1 MGQAFTYATLPPL
14 LVETF
19 RGLYGITRDQL
30 SAIREVLPTWSED
43 NTILP
48 VYEDG
53 KYKYIDFS
61 HGFFYDTMIQ
71 PVQTTLSQVQKG
83 ITNEEAL
90 VPGLLNGIT
99 KSFGKVLEPFIQEA
113 IWTGAVLDLFA
124 RKGVTNDGRK
134 IWNDRDE
141 LGDKYAKAS
150 QHVAYELSTF
160 SIAQINRLYKAAI
173 GETVKGTEYE
183 IPDELLGLTGFRKV
197 PINLEKTLNFRIQE
211 FKRDE
216 RAERGLIYEGTR
228 TGDPVKDE
236 NQIIRQF
243 IKANRQRLETF
254 NKMRRLYDAVKV
266 LGMRDP
272 KIAEEFKDQNS
283 LPLYNL

>member
-1 MGQAFTYATLPPL
+1 M
-14 LVETF
+14 
-19 RGLYGITRDQL
+19 
-30 SAIREVLPTWSED
+30 
-43 NTILP
+43 
-48 VYEDG
+48 
-53 KYKYIDFS
+53 
-61 HGFFYDTMIQ
+61 
-71 PVQTTLSQVQKG
+71 
-83 ITNEEAL
+83 
-90 VPGLLNGIT
+90 
-99 KSFGKVLEPFIQEA
+99 
-113 IWTGAVLDLFA
+113 
-124 RKGVTNDGRK
+124 
-134 IWNDRDE
+134 
-141 LGDKYAKAS
+141 
-150 QHVAYELSTF
+150 
-160 SIAQINRLYKAAI
+160 YKAAI

-283 LPLYNL
+283 LPLYNFIEDNQFKPFSVSRNVLRGYLKMSEEKGIPNPLNDKVLDKLEEIQEKLQDDQQLNKPFVINEEDYLLPEPNTSMVPPLPEMPQPNVSVAQQTPNVMQTGLTPVETALLSEEEKMIALKNRGLV